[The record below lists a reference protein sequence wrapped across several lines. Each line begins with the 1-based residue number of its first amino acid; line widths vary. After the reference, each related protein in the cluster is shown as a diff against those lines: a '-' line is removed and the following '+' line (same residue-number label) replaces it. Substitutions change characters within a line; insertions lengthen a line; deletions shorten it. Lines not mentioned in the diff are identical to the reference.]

1 MAHANDAKLYTQWVE
16 LLGWLSDYASQ
27 NNLRFDKESDF
38 TKYIYRM
45 ERDYA
50 LPTTIQ
56 AVSLGL
62 ADGTPIILASVS
74 PLHEPLKSIHLRL
87 MGAHQ
92 EWHLHAGDQGLLEGK
107 RGFTRAR
114 LSTILDQVFA
124 IKATS

>member
-16 LLGWLSDYASQ
+16 LLGWLSDYATR
-27 NNLRFDKESDF
+27 NKLRFDKESDF

-62 ADGTPIILASVS
+62 PDGTPIILASVS
-74 PLHEPLKSIHLRL
+74 PLHEPLKSIHMRL

-107 RGFTRAR
+107 RAFAQVR
-114 LSTILDQVFA
+114 LNTILDRVFA
-124 IKATS
+124 IKAAS

>member
-1 MAHANDAKLYTQWVE
+1 MAHADDAKLYTQWID
-16 LLGWLSDYASQ
+16 LMGWMRDYAAQKS
-27 NNLRFDKESDF
+27 LRFDKESDF
-38 TKYIYRM
+38 TQYIYRM

-62 ADGTPIILASVS
+62 IDGTPIIVASVS
-74 PLHEPLKSIHLRL
+74 PLHEPLKSIHVRL

-107 RGFTRAR
+107 RAFTQAR
-114 LSTILDQVFA
+114 LNTILDRVFA
-124 IKATS
+124 IKAAS